1 MAETIRSN
9 RLEVLVAAVALAIL
23 VVLALSIGH
32 ARDRAVEPVE
42 PVWTAPL
49 RRVDDALRAK
59 NPQDAAR
66 ALQEAHIAALGSRR
80 WDGMVAVG
88 DAAQRIGQTTGA
100 TRAYD
105 ARARQAYLVALF
117 RARHTQSV
125 DGMLRV
131 ADAFDALGDT
141 EAANRC
147 RDLAQTRSRRSP
159 SRGQAATLP

>member
-1 MAETIRSN
+1 MTGTIRSD
-9 RLEVLVAAVALAIL
+9 RLEVLIGALALAIS

-49 RRVDDALRAK
+49 RRVDDALKARNA
-59 NPQDAAR
+59 QDAAR
-66 ALQEAHIAALGSRR
+66 ALQEAHTAALGSRR

-88 DAAQRIGQTTGA
+88 DAARRIGQTTGA
-100 TRAYD
+100 ARAYD

-117 RARHTQSV
+117 RASHERSV

-131 ADAFDALGDT
+131 ADAFNALGDT
-141 EAANRC
+141 EVATHC
-147 RDLAQTRSRRSP
+147 RHLAQTRSRR
-159 SRGQAATLP
+159 RIV